1 MYSGGENMKI
11 TVPCTI
17 LTELSSNK
25 SIGTKLVIGERIS
38 RRSAQHLAPENVK
51 VVDAEYIGVKADITA
66 NEFTEGFKDKVKQY
80 LEKLIEER

>member
-1 MYSGGENMKI
+1 MKI

-17 LTELSSNK
+17 LTEITDNK
-25 SIGTKLVIGERIS
+25 AIGTRSVVGERIS
-38 RRSAQHLAPENVK
+38 RRIAQHSAPNNVK

-66 NEFTEGFKDKVKQY
+66 DEFTDEFKGKIKTY